1 MKRTNLII
9 NGVLIIAV
17 AVLFV
22 LQFTDKEKSDTAQAS
37 EKSVDTGSVEEEGI
51 VYINIDTLMNNM
63 DMYYDLMDN
72 LSEKQKSSE
81 AELSSRSKDF
91 ETAATDFQEKVRK
104 GLITRSRA
112 SEIESE
118 LQQEQQDLI
127 NLKDQLARELTE
139 EQQVTNRKLV
149 YYIIDYLKEY
159 NKKKNYQFIVSNSL
173 GGPFLYAD
181 DDNDIT
187 DEVILG
193 INAKYAKE
201 RE

>member
-1 MKRTNLII
+1 MKRANLIV

-22 LQFTDKEKSDTAQAS
+22 LQFTGKEKPDTSKAT
-37 EKSVDTGSVEEEGI
+37 EKSVDTGSVIEEGI
-51 VYINIDTLMNNM
+51 AYINIDTLMNNM
-63 DMYYDLMDN
+63 DMYFDLMDK

-91 ETAATDFQEKVRK
+91 ELAATDFQEKVRK
-104 GLITRSRA
+104 GLVTRSRA
-112 SEIESE
+112 REIESE

-127 NLKDQLARELTE
+127 NLKDKLAMELTE
-139 EQQVTNRKLV
+139 EQQVTNRKLI
-149 YYIIDYLKEY
+149 YYIIDYLEEY
-159 NKKKNYQFIVSNSL
+159 NNKKNYKFIVSNSL

-181 DDNDIT
+181 DENDIT

-201 RE
+201 QE